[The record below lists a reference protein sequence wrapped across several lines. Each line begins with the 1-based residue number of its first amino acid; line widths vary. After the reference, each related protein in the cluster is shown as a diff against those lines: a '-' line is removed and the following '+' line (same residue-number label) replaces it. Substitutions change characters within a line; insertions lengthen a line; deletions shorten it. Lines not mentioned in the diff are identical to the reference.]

1 MGMAGFLILL
11 RILRAVR
18 LKVHGR
24 PRMIIFGVLVRM
36 IVIVAGKSIQV
47 K

>member
-18 LKVHGR
+18 LKAHGIL
-24 PRMIIFGVLVRM
+24 RMIIFGVLVRM

>member
-1 MGMAGFLILL
+1 MVMEGFLILL
-11 RILRAVR
+11 RILREVK
-18 LKVHGR
+18 LKVHG
-24 PRMIIFGVLVRM
+24 PLRMIIFGVLVRM